1 MQNNIVLIGMPT
13 AGKSSVGRLLAKN
26 LNKPFID
33 TDSIIEE
40 KTGKKLQ
47 TIVDNDGYLKLRE
60 IEEGCILSLEATGSI
75 ISTGGSAIYSQ
86 KAITHLGNNGII
98 IYLQIDFESMNSRLT
113 NANTRGLAKNQQQS
127 LEEMYKER
135 SKLYKKAADFVVSCD
150 KLNTQEVSSYI
161 EELLTL

>member
-113 NANTRGLAKNQQQS
+113 NANIRGLAKNQQQS